1 MEDEGEYSVVILYL
15 FRGVCNNLS
24 PFTMGLFAPLAFR
37 SVRCNILV

>member
-1 MEDEGEYSVVILYL
+1 MEDEGEYSVIILYL

-37 SVRCNILV
+37 SVQYEMLV